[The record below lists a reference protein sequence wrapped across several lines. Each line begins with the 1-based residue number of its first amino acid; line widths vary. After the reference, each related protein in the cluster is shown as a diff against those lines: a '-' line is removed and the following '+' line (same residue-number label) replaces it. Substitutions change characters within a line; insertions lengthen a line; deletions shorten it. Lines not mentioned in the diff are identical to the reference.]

1 VGIFEEIQATK
12 QDTRLLPYYLLVY
25 CRLKYSLRAERSNL
39 CLRVELGNKQIQ
51 ICGTS
56 DFGRLPIY
64 VLCPRHFF
72 INGSRTLAMCEIKC
86 FVYFCPKKIGVSW
99 LCTSNF
105 GIGMYISVSPFFVVY
120 QSDFS
125 QISYLV
131 AFNDN
136 IFALFHVSVLGC
148 LHTRRIKFLG
158 LGRLSPQCDSVSK
171 LGKA

>member
-1 VGIFEEIQATK
+1 MIASGAK
-12 QDTRLLPYYLLVY
+12 Q
-25 CRLKYSLRAERSNL
+25 SLSKGGTGEQTNT
-39 CLRVELGNKQIQ
+39 

-105 GIGMYISVSPFFVVY
+105 EIGMYISVSF
-120 QSDFS
+120 
-125 QISYLV
+125 IL
-131 AFNDN
+131 
-136 IFALFHVSVLGC
+136 ALF
-148 LHTRRIKFLG
+148 RRVPIGFLSNF
-158 LGRLSPQCDSVSK
+158 LSCCIQR
-171 LGKA
+171 